1 MSMVSGLGGAFVF
14 SNDPNRLAAWY
25 SDVFG
30 LGFTSFGEGGT
41 HYLVFY
47 GLDPNDP
54 STRLDTNFAIMQA
67 KVPLAERTVEVE
79 PDDMYGDQPYMIN
92 LRVRDM
98 DAALARFV
106 EKGVDVLKREDE
118 DYGRFC
124 WVRDADGNRLEIY
137 QPVAMGDADE

>member
-1 MSMVSGLGGAFVF
+1 MSMVSGLGGAFIF
-14 SNDPNRLAAWY
+14 SNDPDRLAGWY
-25 SDVFG
+25 TDVFG

-67 KVPLAERTVEVE
+67 KVDIPARAVDTE

-98 DAALARFV
+98 SATLARFK
-106 EKGVDVLKREDE
+106 EKGVRVIKSEDE
-118 DYGRFC
+118 EYGRFC

-137 QPVAMGDADE
+137 QPVTVGEASE